1 MSCEVGSGLMRSM
14 AHRIFTETIPMPG
27 ITPGNNV
34 VASLTEVD
42 VNGNPFIGDA
52 TMKIYNVA
60 PRNGDIQVRG
70 EVDRDD
76 DIDIRISVIFQ

>member
-1 MSCEVGSGLMRSM
+1 MSAEVGSGQMKTM

-42 VNGNPFIGDA
+42 VNGNPFIGNA
-52 TMKIYNVA
+52 AMKIYNVA

-70 EVDRDD
+70 EVDWDE